1 VLEILLPAATTIAAA
16 TAASDSGSSDSSSVQ
31 MCCIQAASATSGLN
45 LLHMAAAVRSLSCAE
60 LLVLHG
66 VGAAAVS
73 NATSDERIN
82 ELSAL
87 DLLLYDL
94 RFLHFDELQLP
105 QGTEAAELEP
115 VDFDKFALM
124 LLSCG
129 ATIKP
134 KYCVRRL
141 TEQFAIVQQ
150 KHSQLQQH
158 HISSRARLPA
168 VCAAASWHELGGNS
182 TSSSSSSSH
191 SIADFVQAQLVH
203 AVTQRGAKLQTIDK
217 KPLAQ
222 LYASIVAAAA
232 TAVSATAAGDSAGS
246 SERTTTVT
254 ASPAAGASSAEYNNS
269 STTTVSST
277 GSNSSDSMMLAM
289 QQSVSMKI
297 IVTPEGWQSTID
309 KTM

>member
-1 VLEILLPAATTIAAA
+1 
-16 TAASDSGSSDSSSVQ
+16 
-31 MCCIQAASATSGLN
+31 
-45 LLHMAAAVRSLSCAE
+45 
-60 LLVLHG
+60 
-66 VGAAAVS
+66 
-73 NATSDERIN
+73 
-82 ELSAL
+82 
-87 DLLLYDL
+87 L

-129 ATIKP
+129 ATVKP

-141 TEQFAIVQQ
+141 TEQFASVQQ

-158 HISSRARLPA
+158 HISSRARVTA
-168 VCAAASWHELGGNS
+168 VHAAASWHELGGNS
-182 TSSSSSSSH
+182 TSSSSSSH
-191 SIADFVQAQLVH
+191 SIADFLQIQLVH
-203 AVTQRGAKLQTIDK
+203 AVTQQRGAKLYTIDTRL
-217 KPLAQ
+217 LAQ
-222 LYASIVAAAA
+222 QYASVVAAAA
-232 TAVSATAAGDSAGS
+232 TAVSATATGDSAGS
-246 SERTTTVT
+246 NENTTTVT
-254 ASPAAGASSAEYNNS
+254 AAPTAGASSAEYNNS
-269 STTTVSST
+269 SATTVSST